1 MGRTLRT
8 NSASGSSSSS
18 SLTQADVNT
27 TLALY
32 DLPKLLQTID
42 ITENTQYIDVPNI
55 DTAAYERI
63 YILMRNFSNT
73 GNAYFEFGGMSG
85 TTRFVNDH
93 RWSWGGMQ
101 ANGGTRVTN
110 TTSSNCYSNAGNAH
124 TGYADDDA
132 ANATVEW
139 NFFFPDPAIAATEVS
154 GNMNYNTGDYDGAS
168 RSCYGNFMFQK
179 SDQTTH
185 SDGIFFYMSTG
196 TFRKPENI
204 FRTTVYGY
212 ARRPAATT

>member
-42 ITENTQYIDVPNI
+42 IKENTQYIDVTNL

-73 GNAYFEFGGMSG
+73 SDAYFEFGGMSG
-85 TTRFVNDH
+85 TTRFDNDH
-93 RWSWGGMQ
+93 RWSWGGMR
-101 ANGGTRVTN
+101 ANGQFPSTQATG
-110 TTSSNCYSNAGNAH
+110 SNCSSSAQSAH
-124 TGYADDDA
+124 TGNATDNA
-132 ANATVEW
+132 ANASVEW
-139 NFFFPDPAIAATEVS
+139 NFFFPDPALATTEVS
-154 GNMNYNTGDYDGAS
+154 GNMNYMYGDYDG
-168 RSCYGNFMFQK
+168 RSQSNSGNFMFQK
-179 SDQTTH
+179 GDQTTH
-185 SDGIFFYMSTG
+185 SDGIFFKMSGG